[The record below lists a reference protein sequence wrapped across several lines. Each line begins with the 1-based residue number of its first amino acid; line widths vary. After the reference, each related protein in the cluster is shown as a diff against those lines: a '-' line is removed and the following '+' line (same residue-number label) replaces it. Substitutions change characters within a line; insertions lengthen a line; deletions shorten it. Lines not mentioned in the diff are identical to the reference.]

1 MGEPEEFGFLR
12 QLDQLPLSHNLWNI
26 LHLPNVWKQLRKKK
40 KLKENELFISFKV
53 KQITQCSTWPV
64 RAFCQ
69 NCMIPLCT
77 NKHVFVRCLKW
88 QKENGRWFQTQL
100 KPFLHDPCTLLFC
113 HHSCEIGIIR
123 CQLQCVG
130 VDRWNISLE
139 KVSLSK
145 TKSKSVTR
153 ILHTGKKAHSNEKLC
168 DSFLSSLLQCKS

>member
-1 MGEPEEFGFLR
+1 
-12 QLDQLPLSHNLWNI
+12 
-26 LHLPNVWKQLRKKK
+26 
-40 KLKENELFISFKV
+40 
-53 KQITQCSTWPV
+53 
-64 RAFCQ
+64 
-69 NCMIPLCT
+69 MIPLCT

-153 ILHTGKKAHSNEKLC
+153 ILHTGKKSTQQWKVMWQFPVIFAPMQIISNFTETDCMSSSPTEHWAVGKEYCLFLFFFSKL
-168 DSFLSSLLQCKS
+168 LTLH